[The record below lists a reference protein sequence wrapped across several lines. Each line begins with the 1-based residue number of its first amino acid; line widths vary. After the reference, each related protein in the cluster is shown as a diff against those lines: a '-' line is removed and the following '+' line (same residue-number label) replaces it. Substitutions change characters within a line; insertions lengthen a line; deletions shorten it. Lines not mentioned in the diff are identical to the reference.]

1 LESVAGPRVGGEL
14 AAGLADAGD
23 AARRAALELLLR
35 RDAWHALLLEAL
47 ESGRLP
53 RGEVRADD
61 RRKLLAGADDAE
73 RARIERLLGASN
85 PARGEVLARVAP
97 AASMRGDAV
106 RGRTIHQQKCAV
118 CHRFGGEGGEVGPAL
133 DGMGKHPASELLAEI
148 VDPNRSVEAN
158 YRLWLLETTDEVV
171 VSGRLVEENERYIE
185 LLDAG
190 GKRLRLERAEI
201 AAMKRSDSSVMPE
214 GLVDDL
220 PLEDIA
226 ALLAFLATDGGAA
239 GHPR

>member
-1 LESVAGPRVGGEL
+1 
-14 AAGLADAGD
+14 
-23 AARRAALELLLR
+23 
-35 RDAWHALLLEAL
+35 
-47 ESGRLP
+47 
-53 RGEVRADD
+53 
-61 RRKLLAGADDAE
+61 
-73 RARIERLLGASN
+73 
-85 PARGEVLARVAP
+85 
-97 AASMRGDAV
+97 
-106 RGRTIHQQKCAV
+106 
-118 CHRFGGEGGEVGPAL
+118 
-133 DGMGKHPASELLAEI
+133 MGKHPASELLAEI